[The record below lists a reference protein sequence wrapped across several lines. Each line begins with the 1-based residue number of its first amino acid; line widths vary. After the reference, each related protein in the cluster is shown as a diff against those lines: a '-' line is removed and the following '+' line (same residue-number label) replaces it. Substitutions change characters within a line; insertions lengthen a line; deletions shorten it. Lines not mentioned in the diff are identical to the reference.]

1 MSPARAPALLPAI
14 AFLAALALR
23 PALPC
28 PPRPAPLVALACLAL
43 ALGRSAPRAIAAAAM
58 GLAWAAAAGSGAAV
72 AGWQRDRPVEVSGR
86 VCSPWSEARAGR
98 SARLCDPELTQG
110 RLVVPLADPVILAVP
125 LSARPAPF
133 GTRLL
138 ARGYLDR
145 SPPLANADPAPPGRW
160 RLRVKSALFLA
171 TQRSP
176 AFWERGAEAL
186 RSAVDRALDRGGRER
201 PGIRLTRALLL
212 GDLAALPGDWRR
224 ALRRTGLLHLIAVS
238 GMHVALLAAG
248 VAAAGAWWR
257 RRARGLALALGV
269 LGYLALVGPQPS
281 ILRAAGMALVALLGL
296 ALGRPQ
302 AALQSL
308 ATAASAMALFDP
320 RVVDDLGFRLS
331 ASATLGLLLLAPRLA
346 PAGERARP
354 LRAALAV
361 SLAAQIATFVWIAPV
376 FHQIPLAA
384 PAWNLLAIPWSAL
397 ALAVGAAWTAIA
409 VAWPTFG
416 AATGG
421 ILDPLAWPLAG
432 LARVPPE
439 PWSNLPLAL
448 GPGEAALVAL
458 LLAWTV
464 FVAGRRGALLLALA
478 CGQPLAPIGGTPGV
492 AVSFL
497 DVGQGDATL
506 LADRTVAILVDGGG
520 QRGRDLASSAL
531 LPALAR
537 RGRSRL
543 DVAVLTH
550 ADFDHCGGLLDLA
563 GSLAIDE
570 LWVRSDLERAPCVLE
585 LEREVSGGVRVVRP
599 GDRLRRGDF
608 RFEVL
613 PNGAGAAAENDRSL
627 VLSVAALG
635 RRLLLAGD
643 IEARAEDE
651 LARLAAASLPADL
664 LKVAHHGSRTSSS
677 ELFLALAR
685 PRYAIV
691 SAGLG
696 NVYGHPSPSVLRRLA
711 DGGARVLRCDLQG
724 EIRFDWRADSPLR
737 LRLPGEPKIP

>member
-1 MSPARAPALLPAI
+1 MV
-14 AFLAALALR
+14 FLAALAIR

-28 PPRPAPLVALACLAL
+28 PPRPGPLVALACLAL
-43 ALGRSAPRAIAAAAM
+43 ALGRSAPRTMAAAAM
-58 GLAWAAAAGSGAAV
+58 GLAWGAAAGGAGAA

-86 VCSPWSEARAGR
+86 VCSPWSETRAGR
-98 SARLCDPELTQG
+98 SARLCDPALTQG
-110 RLVVPLADPVILAVP
+110 RLVVTLDDPLILAVP
-125 LSARPAPF
+125 LSARPAAF

-138 ARGYLDR
+138 ARGYIDR
-145 SPPLANADPAPPGRW
+145 SPPLANADPAPAGRW
-160 RLRVKSALFLA
+160 RVRVKSALFLA
-171 TQRSP
+171 TQSSP
-176 AFWERGAEAL
+176 ALWERGAEAL
-186 RSAVDRALDRGGRER
+186 RRAVDLALERGGRDR

-212 GDLAALPGDWRR
+212 GDLTALPGNWRR

-238 GMHVALLAAG
+238 GLHVALLAAG
-248 VAAAGAWWR
+248 VAAVGAWWR

-281 ILRAAGMALVALLGL
+281 ILRAAGMAWIALLGL

-308 ATAASAMALFDP
+308 AVAASAMALVDP

-346 PAGERARP
+346 PVGERARP
-354 LRAALAV
+354 LRAGLAV

-409 VAWPTFG
+409 VLWPPFG
-416 AATGG
+416 AASGG
-421 ILDPLAWPLAG
+421 ILDPLAWPLAE
-432 LARVPPE
+432 LARLPPRS
-439 PWSNLPLAL
+439 WSNLPLAL
-448 GPGEAALVAL
+448 GPGEAAIVAL
-458 LLAWTV
+458 VLAWIV
-464 FVAGRRGALLLALA
+464 FLAGRRGALLLVLA
-478 CGQPLAPIGGTPGV
+478 CGQPLAPIGESPGV

-506 LADRTVAILVDGGG
+506 LTDRAVAILIDGGG
-520 QRGRDLASSAL
+520 QGGRDLASSAL

-537 RGRSRL
+537 RGRSAL

-550 ADFDHCGGLLDLA
+550 SDFDHCGGLLDLA
-563 GSLAIDE
+563 GSVAIGE
-570 LWVRSDLERAPCVLE
+570 LWVRSDLVRAPCVLE
-585 LEREVSGGVRVVRP
+585 LEREVSGRVRVVRP
-599 GDRLRRGDF
+599 GDRLIRGDF

-627 VLSVAALG
+627 VLAVAALG
-635 RRLLLAGD
+635 RRLLFTGD
-643 IEARAEDE
+643 IEARAEEE
-651 LARLAAASLPADL
+651 LVRLAAPSLPADL

-677 ELFLALAR
+677 EDFLARSR

-691 SAGLG
+691 SAGPG
-696 NVYGHPSPSVLRRLA
+696 NLYGHPSASVLRRLA

-724 EIRFDWRADSPLR
+724 EIRFDWHAGSPLR
-737 LRLPGEPKIP
+737 LHLPGEPKNP